1 MTQEQIQEKYLHFQ
15 LIQQQIKQIQQ
26 QILLLEQQ
34 TLDLKQLDE
43 SLTNLSKVK
52 TNTPLYSPLGMGI
65 FLETEIKNN
74 KEVLMNVGSKVVLKK
89 PISETQEI
97 IRRQIDELEE
107 AFRNLQGQ
115 LSESIEMA
123 TNLSGEIETLN
134 STIKKK

>member
-1 MTQEQIQEKYLHFQ
+1 MTQEQIQQKYLHFQ

-43 SLTNLSKVK
+43 SLANLSKVK

-97 IRRQIDELEE
+97 IRKQIDELEE

-123 TNLSGEIETLN
+123 TNLSREIETLN